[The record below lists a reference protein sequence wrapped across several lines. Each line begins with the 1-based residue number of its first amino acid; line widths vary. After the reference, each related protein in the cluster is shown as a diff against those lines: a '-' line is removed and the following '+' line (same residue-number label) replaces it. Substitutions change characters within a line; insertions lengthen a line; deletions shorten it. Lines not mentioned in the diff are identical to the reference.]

1 MSNESTTNNES
12 CLTYEEIKEVLQEM
26 LDEEEDSVCKDL
38 LFDDY

>member
-1 MSNESTTNNES
+1 MSNESTDNES

-26 LDEEEDSVCKDL
+26 LDEQEDSVCKDL